1 MRDKQHLAHSILRM
15 VGDNRERVA
24 AACVVL
30 DYTKTKPVSKSEV
43 TIGKAEALLASLME
57 QDKAEE

>member
-1 MRDKQHLAHSILRM
+1 M